1 MAHVVDTDGLVA
13 EGWLDVAQAREIARR
28 SRETMVTLAVNAVLV
43 AGIVAAT
50 FGLIFWLKEAVA
62 VAVCGAFFLAVGLA
76 VLVRGKVLFR
86 MLGNAAA
93 IIGAGLLIGGSG
105 VELLQRY
112 EEIANPV
119 LCVLGGVVAGLCL
132 AFWRRSGPATV
143 FAAGAVFLMG
153 VAMHL
158 TGALLLVA
166 ELGHEWRP
174 AAFLYAALLIGA
186 SGIVLNVRLVT
197 ALAIVP
203 FAQALETGTAYFH
216 AAYVFY
222 SPEPTLT
229 ILQMGLL
236 AGLCLWLGA
245 RFAERYA
252 RHTGILAIMAVVVG
266 NLAFLVASL
275 WGDTVGVSFY
285 EMPFDPDMTWE
296 ERFAAREAFEAAFL
310 HISEHVFTVV
320 WAILLAGAAF
330 WAAHANRR
338 GLFNAAMTFGA
349 IHGYTQVFETMA
361 DEPMAWALA
370 GLAAVPLAWGMW
382 RLNAYLGARDPA
394 PM

>member
-1 MAHVVDTDGLVA
+1 MAHVVDTNGLVA
-13 EGWLDVAQAREIARR
+13 EGWLNEAQAREIARR
-28 SRETMVTLAVNAVLV
+28 SRETMVALAVNAVLV

-50 FGLIFWLKEAVA
+50 FGLISWLKDAVA
-62 VAVCGAFFLAVGLA
+62 VAVCGALFLAAGVA

-86 MLGNAAA
+86 MLGNAAT
-93 IIGAGLLIGGSG
+93 IIGAGLLVGGSG
-105 VELLQRY
+105 VELLQTY
-112 EEIANPV
+112 ESIANPV

-132 AFWRRSGPATV
+132 ALWRRAGPATA
-143 FAAGAVFLMG
+143 FAAGSVFLMG

-158 TGALLLVA
+158 TGVLLVVA
-166 ELGHEWRP
+166 EMGHEWRP
-174 AAFLYAALLIGA
+174 AAFLYAAVMIAA
-186 SGIVLNVRLVT
+186 SGIILNVRLVT

-203 FAQALETGTAYFH
+203 FAQVLETGTGYFH
-216 AAYVFY
+216 AAYIFY

-229 ILQMGLL
+229 ILQMAMLT
-236 AGLCLWLGA
+236 GLCLWLGA
-245 RFAERYA
+245 RLAERYA
-252 RHTGILAIMAVVVG
+252 RHTGILAIMAVVVC

-275 WGDTVGVSFY
+275 WGDTVGASFY

-296 ERFAAREAFEAAFL
+296 ERFAAREAFEAEFL

-320 WAILLAGAAF
+320 WAVLLAGAAF

-382 RLNAYLGARDPA
+382 RLNEFLGARDPA
-394 PM
+394 PT

>member
-1 MAHVVDTDGLVA
+1 MAHVIDTRGLLE
-13 EGWLDVAQAREIARR
+13 EGWLTEPQAEEIARR
-28 SRETMVTLAVNAVLV
+28 SRATMVALTVNAVLT
-43 AGIVAAT
+43 AGIIAAT
-50 FGLIFWLKEAVA
+50 LGLILWLADALA
-62 VAVCGAFFLAVGLA
+62 VAVCGALSLAVGAA
-76 VLVRGKVLFR
+76 VLAKGGDLFR

-93 IIGAGLLIGGSG
+93 IIGAGMMIGGAG
-105 VELLQRY
+105 IELAEHYRHVAEPVMLIAGAAVAILSAACFQRGPDTFRF
-112 EEIANPV
+112 AFGSV
-119 LCVLGGVVAGLCL
+119 ALMGTALHLAGLGL
-132 AFWRRSGPATV
+132 VLEYAGNWAMVAAYAYTAV
-143 FAAGAVFLMG
+143 LIAAAGV
-153 VAMHL
+153 
-158 TGALLLVA
+158 LLD
-166 ELGHEWRP
+166 
-174 AAFLYAALLIGA
+174 
-186 SGIVLNVRLVT
+186 VRLVT

-203 FAQALETGTAYFH
+203 FAQMLDTGTAYFH

-229 ILQMGLL
+229 ILQMGVLT
-236 AGLCLWLGA
+236 GLCLWIGA
-245 RFAERYA
+245 RLAERYA
-252 RHTGILAIMAVVVG
+252 RHTGILAIMAVIVG

-285 EMPFDPDMTWE
+285 EMPFDPEMTWE
-296 ERFAAREAFEAAFL
+296 QRHSAREAFEARFL

-349 IHGYTQVFETMA
+349 IHGYTQVFETMG

-382 RLNAYLGARDPA
+382 RLNEFLGARDPA
-394 PM
+394 PT